1 MVTCLLLCPIPFR
14 GEGDRVMALIRLWKS
29 QDLQK
34 LIDKKIVSPDT
45 HLIIVR
51 FNTFYFVPIVTSRHR
66 HYIIL
71 RVRRSEGTEVFRNL
85 YKQGF
90 TIIKGSLRFIIER

>member
-1 MVTCLLLCPIPFR
+1 V
-14 GEGDRVMALIRLWKS
+14 ALIRLFNGK
-29 QDLQK
+29 DLQK

-45 HLIIVR
+45 HIIVVR

-71 RVRRSEGTEVFRNL
+71 KANRSEGVNL
-85 YKQGF
+85 FKNLAKQGF
-90 TIIKGSLRFIIER
+90 TLVKGSLRFLIER

>member
-1 MVTCLLLCPIPFR
+1 V
-14 GEGDRVMALIRLWKS
+14 ALIRLFNGK
-29 QDLQK
+29 DLQK

-45 HLIIVR
+45 HIIVVR

-71 RVRRSEGTEVFRNL
+71 KANRSEGVDLFKNL
-85 YKQGF
+85 AKQGF
-90 TIIKGSLRFIIER
+90 TLVKGSLRFLIER

>member
-1 MVTCLLLCPIPFR
+1 
-14 GEGDRVMALIRLWKS
+14 MALIRLFNGK
-29 QDLQK
+29 DLQK

-45 HLIIVR
+45 HIIVVR

-71 RVRRSEGTEVFRNL
+71 KANRSEGVDLFKNL
-85 YKQGF
+85 AKQGF
-90 TIIKGSLRFIIER
+90 TLVKGSLRFLIER

>member
-1 MVTCLLLCPIPFR
+1 
-14 GEGDRVMALIRLWKS
+14 MALIRLWKS

-45 HLIIVR
+45 HIIVVR
-51 FNTFYFVPIVTSRHR
+51 FSTFYFVPIVTSRHR

-71 RVRRSEGTEVFRNL
+71 KANRSEGVDLFKNL
-85 YKQGF
+85 AKQGF
-90 TIIKGSLRFIIER
+90 TLVKGSLRFLIER

>member
-1 MVTCLLLCPIPFR
+1 
-14 GEGDRVMALIRLWKS
+14 MALIRLFNGK
-29 QDLQK
+29 DLQK

-45 HLIIVR
+45 HIIVVR

-71 RVRRSEGTEVFRNL
+71 KANRSEGVNL
-85 YKQGF
+85 FKNLAKQGF
-90 TIIKGSLRFIIER
+90 TLVKGSLRFLIER